1 MLTNTL
7 STELVKRVSGITKNP
22 IAILDLAGDI
32 LAKSEN
38 FKYSSSHIDIKHS
51 KKALPLLVE
60 GEKVGYVYLDASP
73 HVISEEG
80 DIIKSMLELILHQ
93 KTILE
98 NITSEDR
105 KINKFIYDL
114 LHQVDYDE
122 SEAISEAKVYGF
134 DLKKPRMVLLI
145 DLGGEIKN
153 TLFSE
158 NLSCNEKDSFWAK
171 IKRSLTSQTESFYTR
186 NKDNVVAYI
195 GGSRFV
201 VLKSLGSEEEMV
213 ANFKHILKTLNSF
226 EYSLKSEFR
235 GDVTIGVGKYY
246 SGISGLKESYEEA
259 LIAMNFGEK
268 VWGKDKV
275 YSFDSFGVV
284 APLINSGKGLDFPKN
299 VFEGFSNEELKH
311 TLDVFFEN
319 NMSLTQTAKK
329 LKIHR
334 NTLVYRLDKISENLR
349 LDPRLFDDAVQI
361 KLSMLFGELV
371 HQ

>member
-1 MLTNTL
+1 MITGAIAK
-7 STELVKRVSGITKNP
+7 ELATRVSGITKNP

-32 LAKSEN
+32 LAKSEK
-38 FKYSSSHIDIKHS
+38 FSFGSSHINVKNS
-51 KKALPLLVE
+51 KKAISLAVE
-60 GEKVGYVYLDASP
+60 GEKVGYAYLDASP
-73 HVISEEG
+73 HVVSEEG

-114 LHQVDYDE
+114 LHRESYDE
-122 SEAISEAKVYGF
+122 SETKAEAEVYGF
-134 DLKKPRMVLLI
+134 DLVKPRMVLLV
-145 DLGGEIKN
+145 DLGGEVKK

-158 NLSCNEKDSFWAK
+158 NMSCNEKDSFWAK
-171 IKRSLTSQTESFYTR
+171 VKRSLISQTESFYTR
-186 NKDNVVAYI
+186 NKDNIVAYI

-201 VLKSLGSEEEMV
+201 ILKSLGEEEEV
-213 ANFKHILKTLNSF
+213 SRNFKHILKTLNSF

-235 GDVTIGVGKYY
+235 GDVTMGVGRYY
-246 SGISGLKESYEEA
+246 PGISGLKESFEEA
-259 LIAMNFGEK
+259 LVAMNFGEK

-299 VFEGFSNEELKH
+299 IFEGFSSEELKH
-311 TLDVFFEN
+311 TLDVFFDS
-319 NMSLTQTAKK
+319 NMSLTRTAKK

-334 NTLVYRLDKISENLR
+334 NTLVYRLDKISETLG
-349 LDPRLFDDAVQI
+349 LDPRAFDGAVQI
-361 KLSMLFGELV
+361 KLSMLFGQLA
-371 HQ
+371 H